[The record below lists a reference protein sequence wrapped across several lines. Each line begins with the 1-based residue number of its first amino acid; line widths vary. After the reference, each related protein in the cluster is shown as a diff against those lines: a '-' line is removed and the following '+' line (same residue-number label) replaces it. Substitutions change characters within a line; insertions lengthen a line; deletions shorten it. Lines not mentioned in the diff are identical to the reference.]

1 VCYLNRSYRVL
12 PTAILR
18 KLPLRRAGSSIA
30 GMDEETA
37 PKRGLARNTANYGDR
52 DFALYLRR
60 SFAKSMGYS
69 QAMLDRPVV
78 GIVDTGS
85 DFNNCHRTVPE
96 LIEAVKRGV
105 LAAGGLPLAFPTVSL
120 CEPSLFPT
128 SMHYRNLA
136 ALDTEAMLTAQP
148 MDSVVLVGGCDK
160 TVPAQLMAAASAD
173 IPAVQLVTGPMLA
186 TPFQGER
193 LSACTDCRR
202 YWALYRA
209 GRVTAERIAEI
220 EGRLAT
226 TAGTCGVMG
235 TASTMACIAETL
247 GMVPLGHGSIPAV
260 HADRLRAAEEA
271 GGRAVKLISAPI
283 RPSEIITAASVENA
297 LRVLLALGGSTNA
310 LIHLT
315 AVAGRRGVKIDLHR
329 LNELSDTT
337 PVLVDLK
344 PTGEGYMEDFHSAG
358 GMPALLWELR
368 DLLHLETRDVT
379 GTTLGER
386 LREPAFVDR
395 RYIRARAEPVSPVGG
410 LVALFGSLAPRGA
423 ILKRSAATPSLF
435 ETEARAM
442 VFDGLEDLANRID
455 DPALD
460 VTVSDIM
467 VLKNAGSLTPAG
479 MPEAGYLPIPQ
490 KLARAG
496 VKDMVRMSDCRMSG
510 TAFGT
515 IVLHITPEA
524 AAGGPLGLVE
534 TGDRIRLSVQER
546 RLDLLV
552 DAATLERRR
561 AAWRPPAKAAR
572 GWDRIIQEQVL
583 QADEGCDLAV
593 LRAGG

>member
-1 VCYLNRSYRVL
+1 MV
-12 PTAILR
+12 
-18 KLPLRRAGSSIA
+18 
-30 GMDEETA
+30 GMTD
-37 PKRGLARNTANYGDR
+37 PKARRGLARNTSNYGDR

-60 SFAKSMGYS
+60 SFARSMGYS

-78 GIVDTGS
+78 GIVDTS
-85 DFNNCHRTVPE
+85 SAYNNCHRTVPE

-105 LAAGGLPLAFPTVSL
+105 LAAGGLPMPFPTVSL
-120 CEPSLFPT
+120 CEPSLHPC

-148 MDSVVLVGGCDK
+148 MDAVVLVGGCDK

-173 IPAVQLVTGPMLA
+173 IPAIQLVTGPMLA

-202 YWALYRA
+202 YWAQYRA
-209 GRVTAERIAEI
+209 GNVTAERIAEI

-235 TASTMACIAETL
+235 TASTMACLAEAM
-247 GMVPLGHGSIPAV
+247 GMMPGGTASIPAV

-271 GGRAVKLISAPI
+271 GTLAMELTRAPI
-283 RPSEIITAASVENA
+283 RPSEVITAASVENA

-315 AVAGRRGVKIDLHR
+315 AIAGRRGVEIDLR
-329 LNELSDTT
+329 KLNTLSDST

-344 PTGEGYMEDFHSAG
+344 PTGEGYMEDFHAAG

-368 DLLHLETRDVT
+368 DLLHQDVIDIT
-379 GTTLGER
+379 GASLRHR
-386 LREPAFVDR
+386 LAEPAFVDR
-395 RYIRARAEPVSPVGG
+395 RYIRPRNDPVSPVGG

-423 ILKRSAATPSLF
+423 ILKRSAATPALF

-442 VFDGLEDLANRID
+442 VFDGLEDLAARID

-460 VTVSDIM
+460 ATAADIL
-467 VLKNAGSLTPAG
+467 VLKNAGPLTPAG

-515 IVLHITPEA
+515 IVLHITPES
-524 AAGGPLGLVE
+524 AAGVPLELVE
-534 TGDRIRLSVQER
+534 SGDRIRLSVRER
-546 RLDLLV
+546 SLDVLV
-552 DAATLERRR
+552 APDVLERRR
-561 AAWRPPAKAAR
+561 SAWRAPAKPAR
-572 GWDRIIQEQVL
+572 GWDRIVADQVL
-583 QADEGCDLAV
+583 QADQGGDLAV
-593 LRAGG
+593 LRGG

>member
-1 VCYLNRSYRVL
+1 MTQT
-12 PTAILR
+12 P
-18 KLPLRRAGSSIA
+18 
-30 GMDEETA
+30 

-85 DFNNCHRTVPE
+85 AYNNCHRTVPE

-105 LAAGGLPLAFPTVSL
+105 LAAGGLPLPFPTVSL

-148 MDSVVLVGGCDK
+148 MDAAVLVGGCDK
-160 TVPAQLMAAASAD
+160 TVPAQLMGAVSAD
-173 IPAVQLVTGPMLA
+173 IPSVQLVTGPMLA

-202 YWALYRA
+202 YWAQYRA
-209 GRVTAERIAEI
+209 GNVTGERIAEI

-235 TASTMACIAETL
+235 TASTMACLAETL

-271 GGRAVKLISAPI
+271 GALAVRLIEKPI
-283 RPSEIITAASVENA
+283 KPTEIITEKSIENA

-315 AVAGRRGVKIDLHR
+315 AIAGRRGVKIDLRR
-329 LNELSDTT
+329 LNALSDST

-344 PTGEGYMEDFHSAG
+344 PTGEGYMEDFHAAG

-368 DLLHLETRDVT
+368 ELLHLDTIDVT
-379 GTTLGER
+379 GVALGER

-395 RYIRARAEPVSPVGG
+395 RYIKPRTDPVSPVGG
-410 LVALFGSLAPRGA
+410 IVSLFGSLAPRGA

-435 ETEARAM
+435 EKEARVM

-455 DPALD
+455 DPDLD
-460 VTVSDIM
+460 VTADDIL

-479 MPEAGYLPIPQ
+479 MPEAGYLPIPS

-524 AAGGPLGLVE
+524 AAGGPLGLIE
-534 TGDRIRLSVQER
+534 TGDRVRLSIANR
-546 RLDLLV
+546 SLDLLV
-552 DAATLERRR
+552 PEAELERRR
-561 AAWRPPAKAAR
+561 ALWQPPAKPVR
-572 GWDRIIQEQVL
+572 GWDRLIADQVL

>member
-1 VCYLNRSYRVL
+1 M
-12 PTAILR
+12 T
-18 KLPLRRAGSSIA
+18 
-30 GMDEETA
+30 EQT
-37 PKRGLARNTANYGDR
+37 KRGLARNTANYGDR

-85 DFNNCHRTVPE
+85 AYNNCHRTVPE

-105 LAAGGLPLAFPTVSL
+105 LAAGGLPLPFPTISL

-148 MDSVVLVGGCDK
+148 MDAAVLVGGCDK

-173 IPAVQLVTGPMLA
+173 IPCVQLVTGPMLA

-202 YWALYRA
+202 YWAQYRA
-209 GRVTAERIAEI
+209 GAVSGERIAEI

-235 TASTMACIAETL
+235 TASTMACLVETL
-247 GMVPLGHGSIPAV
+247 GMMPLGHGTIPAV

-271 GGRAVKLISAPI
+271 GALAVRLIEAPV
-283 RPSEIITAASVENA
+283 RPSEIITEQAVENA

-315 AVAGRRGVKIDLHR
+315 AIAGRRGIRIDLGR
-329 LNELSDTT
+329 LNSLSDST

-368 DLLHLETRDVT
+368 DLLHLDAIDVT
-379 GTTLGER
+379 GATLADR
-386 LREPAFVDR
+386 LAEPAFVDR
-395 RYIRARAEPVSPVGG
+395 RYIRARAEPVFPVGG

-423 ILKRSAATPSLF
+423 ILKRSAATPALF
-435 ETEARAM
+435 ETEARVV
-442 VFDGLEDLANRID
+442 VFDGLDDLAVRVD

-460 VTVSDIM
+460 VTGSDVL
-467 VLKNAGSLTPAG
+467 VLKNAGPLTPAG
-479 MPEAGYLPIPQ
+479 MPEAGYLPIPR
-490 KLARAG
+490 KLATAG
-496 VKDMVRMSDCRMSG
+496 VKDMVRISDCRMSG

-515 IVLHITPEA
+515 IVLHVTPEA
-524 AAGGPLGLVE
+524 AAGGPLALVE
-534 TGDRIRLSVQER
+534 SGDRIRLSVRER

-552 DAATLERRR
+552 ADDVLAARR
-561 AAWRPPAKAAR
+561 AAWRPPATPKR
-572 GWDRIIQEQVL
+572 GWDRLVAEQVL
-583 QADEGCDLAV
+583 QADEGCDLSV
-593 LRAGG
+593 LRP

>member
-1 VCYLNRSYRVL
+1 MTQAS
-12 PTAILR
+12 T
-18 KLPLRRAGSSIA
+18 
-30 GMDEETA
+30 
-37 PKRGLARNTANYGDR
+37 KRGLARNTASYGDA

-78 GIVDTGS
+78 GIVDTS
-85 DFNNCHRTVPE
+85 SAYNNCHRTVPE

-105 LAAGGLPLAFPTVSL
+105 LAAGGLPMAFPTISL

-148 MDSVVLVGGCDK
+148 MDSAVLVGGCDK

-202 YWALYRA
+202 YWAAYRA
-209 GRVTAERIAEI
+209 GAVAGERINEI

-235 TASTMACIAETL
+235 TASTMACLAEAL
-247 GMVPLGHGSIPAV
+247 GMMPLGYGSIPAV
-260 HADRLRAAEEA
+260 HADRLRAGEA
-271 GGRAVKLISAPI
+271 AGALAVQLIENPI
-283 RPSEIITAASVENA
+283 RPSQIITDHAVENA
-297 LRVLLALGGSTNA
+297 LRVLLSLGGSTNA

-315 AVAGRRGVKIDLHR
+315 AIAGRRGVRVDLR
-329 LNELSDTT
+329 QLNGLSDTT

-344 PTGEGYMEDFHSAG
+344 PTGQGYMEDFHSAG

-368 DLLHLETRDVT
+368 ELLHLDTIDVT
-379 GTTLGER
+379 GVKLRER
-386 LREPAFVDR
+386 LTEPAFVDR
-395 RYIRARAEPVSPVGG
+395 RYIRAFTEPVSPVGG
-410 LVALFGSLAPRGA
+410 IVSLFGSLAPRGA

-435 ETEARAM
+435 EKEARIV
-442 VFDGLEDLANRID
+442 VFDGLEDLAQRID
-455 DPALD
+455 DVSLD
-460 VTVSDIM
+460 VTADDIL

-479 MPEAGYLPIPQ
+479 MPEAGYLPIPS
-490 KLARAG
+490 KLAKAG
-496 VKDMVRMSDCRMSG
+496 IKDMVRMSDCRMSG

-534 TGDRIRLSVQER
+534 TGDRIRLSVDAR
-546 RLDLLV
+546 SLDLLV
-552 DAATLERRR
+552 PAAELERRR
-561 AAWRPPAKAAR
+561 SLWTPPVKPAR
-572 GWDRIIQEQVL
+572 GWDRIVADQVL

-593 LRAGG
+593 LRAAG

>member
-1 VCYLNRSYRVL
+1 MTGHN
-12 PTAILR
+12 ADQ
-18 KLPLRRAGSSIA
+18 RRFVQLSSPA
-30 GMDEETA
+30 RETSI
-37 PKRGLARNTANYGDR
+37 PSMIENSRPRGLARNAANYGDR

-78 GIVDTGS
+78 GIVDTRS
-85 DFNNCHRTVPE
+85 DYNNCHRMVPE
-96 LIEAVKRGV
+96 LVEAVKRGV
-105 LAAGGLPLAFPTVSL
+105 LAAGGLPLAFPTLSL

-148 MDSVVLVGGCDK
+148 MDAAVLVGGCDK

-173 IPAVQLVTGPMLA
+173 IPCVQLVTGPMLA
-186 TPFQGER
+186 TSFQGER

-202 YWALYRA
+202 YWAQYRA
-209 GRVTAERIAEI
+209 GRVSRERIGEI

-235 TASTMACIAETL
+235 TASTMACIAEAL
-247 GMVPLGHGSIPAV
+247 GMMPPGTASIPAV
-260 HADRLRAAEEA
+260 HADRLRAAEAA
-271 GGRAVKLISAPI
+271 GTLAMQLIAAPI
-283 RPSEIITAASVENA
+283 RPSEIITEHSVENA

-315 AVAGRRGVKIDLHR
+315 AVAGRRGIRIGLGR
-329 LNELSDTT
+329 LNDLSDST

-344 PTGEGYMEDFHSAG
+344 PTGEGYMEDFHAAG

-368 DLLHLETRDVT
+368 DLLHHDARDVT
-379 GTTLGER
+379 GATLGER
-386 LREPAFVDR
+386 LTQPDFVDR

-423 ILKRSAATPSLF
+423 ILKRSAATPALF
-435 ETEARAM
+435 ETEARAV
-442 VFDGLEDLANRID
+442 VFDGLQDLAARID

-460 VTVSDIM
+460 VTEQDAL
-467 VLKNAGSLTPAG
+467 VLKNAGPLTPAG
-479 MPEAGYLPIPQ
+479 MPEAGYLPIPA

-496 VKDMVRMSDCRMSG
+496 VKDMIRISDCRMSG

-515 IVLHITPEA
+515 IVLHVTPEA
-524 AAGGPLGLVE
+524 AAGGPLGLIE
-534 TGDRIRLSVQER
+534 TGDRIRLSVRDR
-546 RLDLLV
+546 RIDLLV
-552 DAATLERRR
+552 AEDELVRRR
-561 AAWRPPAKAAR
+561 TRWYPPPRPAR
-572 GWDRIIQEQVL
+572 GWDRIVAEQVL

-593 LRAGG
+593 LRGGGE

>member
-1 VCYLNRSYRVL
+1 
-12 PTAILR
+12 
-18 KLPLRRAGSSIA
+18 
-30 GMDEETA
+30 MDEEPV

-85 DFNNCHRTVPE
+85 GFNNCHRTVPE

-148 MDSVVLVGGCDK
+148 MDAAVLIGGCDK

-186 TPFQGER
+186 TPYQGER

-202 YWALYRA
+202 YWAAYRA
-209 GRVTAERIAEI
+209 GRVTAERIGEI

-271 GGRAVKLISAPI
+271 GTLAVKLITAPI

-315 AVAGRRGVKIDLHR
+315 AIAGRRGVRVDLHR

-344 PTGEGYMEDFHSAG
+344 PTGEGYMEDFHAAG

-379 GTTLGER
+379 GTTLEQQ
-386 LREPAFVDR
+386 LSQPVFVDR
-395 RYIRARAEPVSPVGG
+395 RYIRARDEPVSPVGG

-423 ILKRSAATPSLF
+423 ILKRSAATAELF
-435 ETEARAM
+435 ETEARAL

-455 DPALD
+455 EPSLD
-460 VTVSDIM
+460 VTEQDIL

-534 TGDRIRLSVQER
+534 SGDRIRLSVKQR
-546 RLDLLV
+546 RLDLMVADDVL
-552 DAATLERRR
+552 ARRR
-561 AAWRPPAKAAR
+561 AAWRPPAKPMR
-572 GWDRIIQEQVL
+572 GWDRIVVEQVL